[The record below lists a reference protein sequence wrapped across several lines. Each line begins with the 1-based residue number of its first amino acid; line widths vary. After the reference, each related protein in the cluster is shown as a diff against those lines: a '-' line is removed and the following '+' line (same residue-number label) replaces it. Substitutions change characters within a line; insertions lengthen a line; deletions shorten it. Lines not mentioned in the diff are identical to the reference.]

1 MVKIIRN
8 TNLEQLPCVVTIG
21 NFDGVHLGHQA
32 LLTEVKKRAHDL
44 KLESAVITFE
54 PNPKDYFSQNK
65 PQTRIS
71 SLREKIE
78 LFNEIEIDR
87 VHIIKFN
94 QEFSKVTANE
104 FISVLIKQLKVKQIV
119 VGEDFCFG
127 RGREGGIKQ
136 LSASSMKLN
145 IKNKILMDGKRISST
160 LIRNLLA
167 NDKLDEANKYIGRPY
182 SISGKVV
189 HGEKRGRKIGFPTAN
204 IHMRHNRP
212 PLKGVF
218 AVKFQ
223 NHFGVANLGIRPSIK
238 GEKKLQLEVHLLNF
252 SSDLYGQHVSVIF
265 LKKLRDEKKFKSLD
279 ELKEQIKLDVIKAKL
294 FFDKKNL

>member
-1 MVKIIRN
+1 MKIIRN

-78 LFNEIEIDR
+78 LFNEIKIDR

-104 FISVLIKQLKVKQIV
+104 FISLLIKQLKVKEIV

-167 NDKLDEANKYIGRPY
+167 NDKLDQANKYIGRPY

>member
-1 MVKIIRN
+1 VKIIRN

-78 LFNEIEIDR
+78 LFKEIKIDR
-87 VHIIKFN
+87 IHIIKFN

-104 FISVLIKQLKVKQIV
+104 FISVLIKQLKVKEIV
-119 VGEDFCFG
+119 EGEDFCFG
-127 RGREGGIKQ
+127 RDREGGIKH

-145 IKNKILMDGKRISST
+145 IKNKIIMDGKRISST

-167 NDKLDEANKYIGRPY
+167 NDKLDQANKYIGRPY

-189 HGEKRGRKIGFPTAN
+189 HGEKMGRKIGFPTAN

>member
-1 MVKIIRN
+1 MKIIRN
-8 TNLEQLPCVVTIG
+8 TNLEQFPCVVTIG

-78 LFNEIEIDR
+78 LFNEIKIDR

-104 FISVLIKQLKVKQIV
+104 FISVLIKQLKVKEIV

-127 RGREGGIKQ
+127 RGREGSIKQ
-136 LSASSMKLN
+136 LSASNMKLN

-265 LKKLRDEKKFKSLD
+265 LKKLRDEKKFKSLE

>member
-1 MVKIIRN
+1 MKIIRN
-8 TNLEQLPCVVTIG
+8 SNLEQLPCVVTIG

-32 LLTEVKKRAHDL
+32 LLAEVKKRAHDL

-78 LFNEIEIDR
+78 LFNEIKIDR

-104 FISVLIKQLKVKQIV
+104 FISVLIKKLKVKEIV

-127 RGREGGIKQ
+127 VGREGSIKQ
-136 LSASSMKLN
+136 LSESSIELN
-145 IKNKILMDGKRISST
+145 IKNKILIDGKRISST

-223 NHFGVANLGIRPSIK
+223 KHFGVANLGIRPSIK

-279 ELKEQIKLDVIKAKL
+279 ELKEQIKLDVIEAKL

>member
-1 MVKIIRN
+1 MKIIRN
-8 TNLEQLPCVVTIG
+8 SNLEQLPCVVTIG
-21 NFDGVHLGHQA
+21 NFDGVHLGHQT
-32 LLTEVKKRAHDL
+32 LLAEVKKRAHVL

-78 LFNEIEIDR
+78 LFNEIKIDR

-104 FISVLIKQLKVKQIV
+104 FISVLIKQLKVKEIV

-127 RGREGGIKQ
+127 SGREGGIKQ

-265 LKKLRDEKKFKSLD
+265 LKKLRDEKKFKSLE

>member
-1 MVKIIRN
+1 VKIIMN

-78 LFNEIEIDR
+78 LFNEIKIDR

-279 ELKEQIKLDVIKAKL
+279 ELKEQIKLDVIKAQL

>member
-1 MVKIIRN
+1 MKIIRN

-78 LFNEIEIDR
+78 LFNEIKIDR

-104 FISVLIKQLKVKQIV
+104 FISVLIKQLKVKEIV

-127 RGREGGIKQ
+127 RGRKGGIKQ

-167 NDKLDEANKYIGRPY
+167 NDKLDQANKYIGRPY

>member
-1 MVKIIRN
+1 MKIIRN

-32 LLTEVKKRAHDL
+32 LLDEVRKRAYDL

-78 LFNEIEIDR
+78 LFNEIKIDR

-104 FISVLIKQLKVKQIV
+104 FISVLIKQLKVKEIV

-167 NDKLDEANKYIGRPY
+167 NDKLDQANKYIGRPY

-223 NHFGVANLGIRPSIK
+223 KHFGVANLGIRPSIK

>member
-1 MVKIIRN
+1 MKIIRN
-8 TNLEQLPCVVTIG
+8 SYLEQLPCVVTIG

-78 LFNEIEIDR
+78 LFNEIKIDR

-104 FISVLIKQLKVKQIV
+104 FISVLIKQLKVKEIV

-127 RGREGGIKQ
+127 RGREGSIKQ

>member
-1 MVKIIRN
+1 MKIIRN

-78 LFNEIEIDR
+78 LFNEIKIDR

-104 FISVLIKQLKVKQIV
+104 FISVLIKKLKVKEIV

>member
-1 MVKIIRN
+1 MKIIMN

>member
-1 MVKIIRN
+1 MKIIRN

-32 LLTEVKKRAHDL
+32 LLDEVRKRAHDL

-78 LFNEIEIDR
+78 LFNEIKIDR

-104 FISVLIKQLKVKQIV
+104 FIIVLIKQLKVKEIV

-127 RGREGGIKQ
+127 RGREGSIKQ

-160 LIRNLLA
+160 LIRNLLT
-167 NDKLDEANKYIGRPY
+167 NDKLDQANKYIGRPY

-252 SSDLYGQHVSVIF
+252 SSDLYSQHVSVIF

>member
-1 MVKIIRN
+1 M
-8 TNLEQLPCVVTIG
+8 QLPCVVTIG

-78 LFNEIEIDR
+78 LFNEIKIDR

-104 FISVLIKQLKVKQIV
+104 FISVLIKKLKVKEIV
-119 VGEDFCFG
+119 VGEDFCFA
-127 RGREGGIKQ
+127 RGREGSIKQ

-167 NDKLDEANKYIGRPY
+167 NDKLDQANKYIGRPY

-294 FFDKKNL
+294 FFDKTNL

>member
-1 MVKIIRN
+1 MKIIRN
-8 TNLEQLPCVVTIG
+8 SNLEQLPCVVTIG
-21 NFDGVHLGHQA
+21 NFDGVHLGHQT
-32 LLTEVKKRAHDL
+32 LLAEVKKRAHVL

-78 LFNEIEIDR
+78 LFNEIKIDR

-94 QEFSKVTANE
+94 QEFSNVTANE
-104 FISVLIKQLKVKQIV
+104 FISLLIKQLKVKEIII
-119 VGEDFCFG
+119 GEDFCFG
-127 RGREGGIKQ
+127 KAREGGIKQ

-145 IKNKILMDGKRISST
+145 IKNKILIDGKRISST

-167 NDKLDEANKYIGRPY
+167 NDKLDQANKYIGRPY

>member
-1 MVKIIRN
+1 MKIIRN
-8 TNLEQLPCVVTIG
+8 SNLEQLPCVVTIG

-32 LLTEVKKRAHDL
+32 LLAEVKKRAHDL

-78 LFNEIEIDR
+78 LFNEIKIDR

-104 FISVLIKQLKVKQIV
+104 FISVLIKQLKVKEIV

-145 IKNKILMDGKRISST
+145 IKNKILMDGQRISST

-167 NDKLDEANKYIGRPY
+167 NDKLDQANKYIVRPY

>member
-1 MVKIIRN
+1 VKIIRN

-32 LLTEVKKRAHDL
+32 LLNEVKKRAHDL

-78 LFNEIEIDR
+78 LFNEIKIDR

-94 QEFSKVTANE
+94 QEFSNVTANE
-104 FISVLIKQLKVKQIV
+104 FISVLIKQLRVKEIV
-119 VGEDFCFG
+119 IGEDFCFG

-167 NDKLDEANKYIGRPY
+167 NDKLDQANKYIGRPY

>member
-1 MVKIIRN
+1 VKIIRN
-8 TNLEQLPCVVTIG
+8 SNLEQLPCVVTIG

-78 LFNEIEIDR
+78 LFNEIKIDR

-279 ELKEQIKLDVIKAKL
+279 ELKEQIKLDVIEAKL
-294 FFDKKNL
+294 FFEKKNL

>member
-1 MVKIIRN
+1 MKIIRN

-78 LFNEIEIDR
+78 LFNEIKIDR

-104 FISVLIKQLKVKQIV
+104 FISVLIKQLKVKEIV

>member
-1 MVKIIRN
+1 MN

-78 LFNEIEIDR
+78 LFNEIKIDR

-104 FISVLIKQLKVKQIV
+104 FISVLIKQLKVKEIV

>member
-1 MVKIIRN
+1 MKIIRN
-8 TNLEQLPCVVTIG
+8 SNLEQLPCVVTIG

-78 LFNEIEIDR
+78 LFNEIKIDR

-104 FISVLIKQLKVKQIV
+104 FISVLIKKLKVKEIV

-127 RGREGGIKQ
+127 RGREGSIKQ

-145 IKNKILMDGKRISST
+145 IKNKILIDGKRISST

>member
-1 MVKIIRN
+1 MKIIRN
-8 TNLEQLPCVVTIG
+8 THLEQLPCVVTIG

-78 LFNEIEIDR
+78 LFNEIKIDR

-104 FISVLIKQLKVKQIV
+104 FISVLIKQLKVKEIV

-127 RGREGGIKQ
+127 RGREGSIKQ

-145 IKNKILMDGKRISST
+145 IKNKILIDGKRISST

-294 FFDKKNL
+294 FFDKKNI

>member
-1 MVKIIRN
+1 MKIIRN

-32 LLTEVKKRAHDL
+32 LLDEVRKRAHDL

-78 LFNEIEIDR
+78 LFNEIKIDR

-94 QEFSKVTANE
+94 QEFSNVTANE
-104 FISVLIKQLKVKQIV
+104 FISVLIKQLRVKEIV
-119 VGEDFCFG
+119 IGEDFCFG

-167 NDKLDEANKYIGRPY
+167 NDKLDQANKYIGRPY

>member
-1 MVKIIRN
+1 MKIIRN

-78 LFNEIEIDR
+78 LFNEIKIDR

-104 FISVLIKQLKVKQIV
+104 FISVLIKQLKVKEIII
-119 VGEDFCFG
+119 GEDFCFG
-127 RGREGGIKQ
+127 KGREGGIKQ

-167 NDKLDEANKYIGRPY
+167 NDKLDQANKYIGRPY

>member
-1 MVKIIRN
+1 MKIIRN

-78 LFNEIEIDR
+78 LFNEIKIDR

-104 FISVLIKQLKVKQIV
+104 FISVLIKQLKVKEIV

-167 NDKLDEANKYIGRPY
+167 NDKLDQANKYIGRPY

-223 NHFGVANLGIRPSIK
+223 KHFGVANLGIRPSIK
-238 GEKKLQLEVHLLNF
+238 GETKLQLEVHLLNF

-279 ELKEQIKLDVIKAKL
+279 ELKEQIKLDVIEAKL
-294 FFDKKNL
+294 FFEKNNL

>member
-1 MVKIIRN
+1 MKIIRN

-78 LFNEIEIDR
+78 LFNEIKIDR

-104 FISVLIKQLKVKQIV
+104 FISVLIKQLKVKEII

-167 NDKLDEANKYIGRPY
+167 NDKLDEANKYIGRPF

-223 NHFGVANLGIRPSIK
+223 NHLGVANLGIRPSIK

-252 SSDLYGQHVSVIF
+252 SSDLYGQHVGVIF

>member
-1 MVKIIRN
+1 MKIIRN

-54 PNPKDYFSQNK
+54 PNPKDYFSKNK

-78 LFNEIEIDR
+78 LFNEIKIDR

-104 FISVLIKQLKVKQIV
+104 FISVLIKQLKVKEIV

-160 LIRNLLA
+160 LIRNLLT
-167 NDKLDEANKYIGRPY
+167 NDKLEQANKYIGRPY

>member
-1 MVKIIRN
+1 MKIIRN

-78 LFNEIEIDR
+78 LFNEIKIDR

-104 FISVLIKQLKVKQIV
+104 FINVLIKQLKVKQIV

-167 NDKLDEANKYIGRPY
+167 NDKLDQANKYIGRPY

>member
-1 MVKIIRN
+1 MKILRN
-8 TNLEQLPCVVTIG
+8 YNLEQLPCVITIG

-32 LLTEVKKRAHDL
+32 LLTEVKRRAYDL
-44 KLESAVITFE
+44 RVESAVMTFE
-54 PNPKDYFSQNK
+54 PNPKDYFSDDK
-65 PQTRIS
+65 PQTSIS

-78 LFNEIEIDR
+78 RFNEFKIDR

-94 QEFSKVTANE
+94 QEFSKVTANK
-104 FISVLIKQLKVKQIV
+104 FINILIQKLKVKEIV
-119 VGEDFCFG
+119 IGEDFCFG
-127 RGREGGIKQ
+127 SGREGGVKQ
-136 LSASSMKLN
+136 LSASSMNLN
-145 IKNKILMDGKRISST
+145 IQNKILIGDTRISST
-160 LIRNLLA
+160 SIRKLLA
-167 NDKLDEANKYIGRPY
+167 NDDLEEVKKFMGRPY

-189 HGEKRGRKIGFPTAN
+189 HGEKRGRQIGFPTAN

-238 GEKKLQLEVHLLNF
+238 GENKLQLEVHLLNF

-279 ELKEQIKLDVIKAKL
+279 ELKEQIKLDVTKAKL
-294 FFDKKNL
+294 FFEKQNL

>member
-1 MVKIIRN
+1 MKIIRN

-78 LFNEIEIDR
+78 LFNEIKIDR

-104 FISVLIKQLKVKQIV
+104 FISVLIKQLKVKEIV

-127 RGREGGIKQ
+127 RGREGSIKQ

-167 NDKLDEANKYIGRPY
+167 NDKLDQANKYIGRPY

-265 LKKLRDEKKFKSLD
+265 LKKLRDEKNFKSLD
-279 ELKEQIKLDVIKAKL
+279 ELTEQIKLDVIKAKL

>member
-1 MVKIIRN
+1 MKIIRN

-78 LFNEIEIDR
+78 LFNEIKIDR

-104 FISVLIKQLKVKQIV
+104 FISVLFKQLKVKEIV

-167 NDKLDEANKYIGRPY
+167 NDKLDQANKYIGRPY

-252 SSDLYGQHVSVIF
+252 SSDLYGQHVSVTF

>member
-1 MVKIIRN
+1 MKIIRN
-8 TNLEQLPCVVTIG
+8 SNLEQLPCVVTIG

-32 LLTEVKKRAHDL
+32 LLTEVKKRAYDL

-78 LFNEIEIDR
+78 LFNEIKIDR

-104 FISVLIKQLKVKQIV
+104 FISVLIKQLKVKEIV

-167 NDKLDEANKYIGRPY
+167 NDKLDQANKYIGRPY

>member
-1 MVKIIRN
+1 MKIIRN

-78 LFNEIEIDR
+78 LFNEIKIDR

-104 FISVLIKQLKVKQIV
+104 FISVLIKQLKVKEIV

-127 RGREGGIKQ
+127 RGREGDIKQ

-167 NDKLDEANKYIGRPY
+167 NDKLDQANKYIGRPY

>member
-1 MVKIIRN
+1 MKIIRN

-78 LFNEIEIDR
+78 LFNEIKIDR

-104 FISVLIKQLKVKQIV
+104 FISVLIKQLKVKEII

-145 IKNKILMDGKRISST
+145 IKNKILIDGKRISST

>member
-1 MVKIIRN
+1 VKIIRN

-78 LFNEIEIDR
+78 LFNEIKIDR

-104 FISVLIKQLKVKQIV
+104 FISVLFKQLKVKEIV

-167 NDKLDEANKYIGRPY
+167 NDKLDQANKYIGRPY

>member
-1 MVKIIRN
+1 MKIIRN

-78 LFNEIEIDR
+78 LFNEIKIDR

-104 FISVLIKQLKVKQIV
+104 FISVLIKQLKVKEIV

-167 NDKLDEANKYIGRPY
+167 NDKLDQANKYIGRPY

-223 NHFGVANLGIRPSIK
+223 KHFGVANLGIRPSIK

>member
-1 MVKIIRN
+1 VKIIRN
-8 TNLEQLPCVVTIG
+8 TNSEQLPCVVTIG
-21 NFDGVHLGHQA
+21 NFDGVHLGHQT
-32 LLTEVKKRAHDL
+32 LLDEVKKRAHDL

-78 LFNEIEIDR
+78 LFNEIKIDR

-94 QEFSKVTANE
+94 QEFSNVTANE
-104 FISVLIKQLKVKQIV
+104 FISVLIKQLKVKEIV

-145 IKNKILMDGKRISST
+145 IKNKILMDGQRISST

-167 NDKLDEANKYIGRPY
+167 KDKLDEANKYIGRPY
-182 SISGKVV
+182 CISGKVV

>member
-1 MVKIIRN
+1 M
-8 TNLEQLPCVVTIG
+8 
-21 NFDGVHLGHQA
+21 
-32 LLTEVKKRAHDL
+32 
-44 KLESAVITFE
+44 
-54 PNPKDYFSQNK
+54 
-65 PQTRIS
+65 
-71 SLREKIE
+71 
-78 LFNEIEIDR
+78 
-87 VHIIKFN
+87 
-94 QEFSKVTANE
+94 
-104 FISVLIKQLKVKQIV
+104 
-119 VGEDFCFG
+119 
-127 RGREGGIKQ
+127 GREGSIKQ
-136 LSASSMKLN
+136 LSESSMELN
-145 IKNKILMDGKRISST
+145 IKNKILIDGKRISST

>member
-1 MVKIIRN
+1 MKIIRN

-32 LLTEVKKRAHDL
+32 LLDEVRKRAHDL

-78 LFNEIEIDR
+78 LFNEIKIDR

-104 FISVLIKQLKVKQIV
+104 FISVLIKQLKVKEIV

-145 IKNKILMDGKRISST
+145 IKNKILMDGQRISST

-167 NDKLDEANKYIGRPY
+167 KDKLDEANKYIGRPY
-182 SISGKVV
+182 CISGKVV

-252 SSDLYGQHVSVIF
+252 SSDLYSQHVSVIF

>member
-1 MVKIIRN
+1 MKIIRN

-78 LFNEIEIDR
+78 LFNEIKIDR

-104 FISVLIKQLKVKQIV
+104 FISVLIKQLKVKEIV

-127 RGREGGIKQ
+127 VGREGSIKQ
-136 LSASSMKLN
+136 LSESSMELN
-145 IKNKILMDGKRISST
+145 IKNKILIDGKRISST